1 MTREEFF
8 SRVKGDY
15 PNYDFS
21 NSVFMNIQT
30 PIEVICNIHGLFSI
44 LPSNMLYKHEGC
56 KFCGIENMAKSKSL
70 TKQEFI
76 KRANRVFKGI
86 YDYSLTNYKNNKTKI
101 KIICKKCGTVFEQYP
116 CNHLKGYGCPKCK
129 KAE

>member
-8 SRVKGDY
+8 NRVKGDY

-21 NSVFMNIQT
+21 NTVFMNIQT
-30 PIEVICNIHGLFSI
+30 PIDVVCNIHGLFSI
-44 LPSNMLYKHEGC
+44 LPSNMLYKQEGC
-56 KFCGIENMAKSKSL
+56 KFCGIESMAKSKSL
-70 TKQEFI
+70 TKQEFV
-76 KRANRVFKGI
+76 KRANIVFKNL
-86 YDYSLTNYKNNKTKI
+86 YDYTLTNYKNNKTKI
-101 KIICKKCGTVFEQYP
+101 KIICKKCGLVFEQYP